1 MCCLAFEKYFT
12 VNSPDS
18 ISEYSKL

>member
-1 MCCLAFEKYFT
+1 

-18 ISEYSKL
+18 ISEYSKLQQ

>member
-1 MCCLAFEKYFT
+1 MLILAFEKYFT

-18 ISEYSKL
+18 I

>member
-1 MCCLAFEKYFT
+1 MYCLAFEKYFT

>member
-1 MCCLAFEKYFT
+1 LSIAFEKYFT